1 MPEEYDRVIEKLA
14 GMEKKTT
21 EEHPVEL
28 DLKIAISDRENFFH
42 EDEYN
47 KAVEKVNRVV
57 AKITALEKEQKGKSA
72 FFLHEKDDSDN
83 DKVAAVKNFKT
94 LAGNTYGNIFKKK
107 KGREATEIKDQSANN
122 VSGKTEMPEKTKA
135 ADSMPVMKFA
145 RIPEEIQK
153 DILKAVDS
161 ASKKARLGSEMIDSV
176 IKLDRRKKPLSG
188 RPEDLSPLDQIN
200 LLNKIIDSISKG
212 EVNQD
217 KLQEYI
223 DTVRRIKKN
232 ADAGN
237 IAVTG
242 SADSYVY
249 KMREDRIDYAQK
261 ALDSYSSAAKDSVKK
276 AVI

>member
-1 MPEEYDRVIEKLA
+1 MSEEYDRVIGKLT

-21 EEHPVEL
+21 EESPVEL
-28 DLKIAISDRENFFH
+28 DLKIAISDKENFFH

-72 FFLHEKDDSDN
+72 FFLHEKDDSDK
-83 DKVAAVKNFKT
+83 DKVAAVKNFKA
-94 LAGNTYGNIFKKK
+94 LAGNTYGNIFKKN
-107 KGREATEIKDQSANN
+107 KGREATEIKDQAADN
-122 VSGKTEMPEKTKA
+122 VSGKTDMPEKTKP
-135 ADSMPVMKFA
+135 ADSIPVMRFA
-145 RIPEEIQK
+145 RIPEDIRK

-161 ASKKARLGSEMIDSV
+161 ASEKARLGSKMIDSV
-176 IKLDRRKKPLSG
+176 IKQDRRKKPLGG

-200 LLNKIIDSISKG
+200 LLNKIIDNISKE

-232 ADAGN
+232 AENGN
-237 IAVTG
+237 TVALEG
-242 SADSYVY
+242 ADPYIY
-249 KMREDRIDYAQK
+249 KMREERIDYASRV
-261 ALDSYSSAAKDSVKK
+261 LDSYSSKK
-276 AVI
+276 GNSGQGQ